1 MTENPT
7 TFVKWL
13 SQYFGESHLE
23 ILQEKSNGILKANA
37 QVRKDVAKHYREEYK
52 KMECDPSYSPQSYT

>member
-13 SQYFGESHLE
+13 SQYFGENHLE
-23 ILQEKSNGILKANA
+23 ILQEKANGILKTNE
-37 QVRKDVAKHYREEYK
+37 QVRKDVAKHYREEYRK
-52 KMECDPSYSPQSYT
+52 LEQDPEYQPQSYI